1 ASSLPPT
8 LATMPRTV
16 AADDVTNVRGDEF
29 PFLVRRDHGRDSR
42 GGQLD
47 ALLAQ
52 SFQQVMRDLQGAAQ
66 ELRILAFA
74 HNCGQSAALDAGF
87 KAARG
92 NVVVTM
98 DGDLQNDPRDIPRLM
113 EALEKADVVVGWRGH
128 RRDSLVK
135 RWTSRAGNHIRNLL
149 THEKIRDTGCSLK
162 AFRRNVLEEIKLFKG
177 MHRFLPTLAR
187 MGGFSVVEIKVNH
200 RPREHGKTKYGIFD
214 RLWVT
219 VPDLFAVRWMQRRSL
234 RYEVREEHS

>member
-1 ASSLPPT
+1 LSSLAPIEVSVVVPVRDEEEN
-8 LATMPRTV
+8 LARLV
-16 AADDVTNVRGDEF
+16 AEIQQVFSLMDRSYEMIFVDDGS
-29 PFLVRRDHGRDSR
+29 RDGS
-42 GGQLD
+42 L
-47 ALLAQ
+47 
-52 SFQQVMRDLQGAAQ
+52 QVMRDLQGAAQ

-113 EALEKADVVVGWRGH
+113 EALEKADVVVGWRVH